1 MGQTGQDQPLPD
13 ARPVRCCA
21 GRGGG
26 APRQSGARRRVLD
39 PDQAR
44 TQRRD
49 FRCEFAALAP
59 AARGVLS
66 ECRAGGAEHSSD
78 PTAGRLQLFFHA
90 VPAAIRRA
98 VSLDRQEPAA
108 QHAGLRA
115 PAAADRHPEVH
126 LSSRSHADPS
136 PSAVPGR
143 YLSMDALRAL
153 PSVHQLLE
161 EEPATTLIAAHGR
174 PLVRFAVQRVL
185 EDERREAST
194 DTSHD
199 RWARVE
205 ATIQGLRRPRLRP
218 VINATGVILHTN
230 LGRAPLAA
238 AAAEATA
245 RIAGRYSTL
254 EFDPQ
259 TGRRGR
265 RHCLVADP
273 LRYLTGA
280 QSAAVVNNCAA
291 AVLLMLTALA
301 RGKEVIVARGELV
314 EIGGGFRMP
323 EVMRLSGARMVEV
336 GTTNRTRAEDY
347 AAAITPRTAAIMK
360 VHASN
365 FQVVGFTES
374 VELKPLAAIAAQ
386 HQLLLLH
393 DLGSGALL
401 DTTTVG
407 LAAEPG
413 IQESLLSGVDLVAAS
428 ADKLLG
434 GPQAGLLLGRA
445 DLVERVMKH
454 PLARAVRVDKL
465 TIAALAAT
473 LDLYL
478 TQSFGEVPIW
488 GMLRASAESIR
499 SRAEAWQRR
508 LADLGVAAE
517 VAAADSTVGG
527 GSLPGERLPTLAPAI
542 TPQKGRPPEL
552 LRRLRQHD
560 PPGNGR
566 IRHQ

>member
-1 MGQTGQDQPLPD
+1 
-13 ARPVRCCA
+13 
-21 GRGGG
+21 
-26 APRQSGARRRVLD
+26 
-39 PDQAR
+39 
-44 TQRRD
+44 
-49 FRCEFAALAP
+49 
-59 AARGVLS
+59 
-66 ECRAGGAEHSSD
+66 
-78 PTAGRLQLFFHA
+78 
-90 VPAAIRRA
+90 
-98 VSLDRQEPAA
+98 
-108 QHAGLRA
+108 
-115 PAAADRHPEVH
+115 
-126 LSSRSHADPS
+126 
-136 PSAVPGR
+136 
-143 YLSMDALRAL
+143 MDALRAL

-185 EDERREAST
+185 EEERRRAAT
-194 DTSHD
+194 NTSHA

-205 ATIQGLRRPRLRP
+205 ATIQGLRRSRLRP
-218 VINATGVILHTN
+218 VVNATGVILHTN

-238 AAAEATA
+238 AAADATA
-245 RIAGRYSTL
+245 GIAGRYSTL
-254 EFDPQ
+254 EFDPL

-265 RHCLVADP
+265 RHDLLGEL

-280 QSAAVVNNCAA
+280 EATAVVNNCAA

-301 RGKEVIVARGELV
+301 KGKEVIVARGELV

-347 AAAITPRTAAIMK
+347 AAAVTPKTVAIMK

-374 VELKPLAAIAAQ
+374 VELKPLAAIARQ
-386 HQLLLLH
+386 HHLLLLH

-401 DTTTVG
+401 DTTAFG
-407 LAAEPG
+407 LAAEPR
-413 IQESLLSGVDLVAAS
+413 IQDSLLSGVDLVASS

-434 GPQAGLLLGRA
+434 GPQAGLLFGRA

-478 TQSFGEVPIW
+478 TQSFGDVPIW
-488 GMLRASAESIR
+488 TMLSTSLESVR
-499 SRAEAWQRR
+499 SRAQAWQSR
-508 LADLGVAAE
+508 LAELGVAVE
-517 VAAADSTVGG
+517 VAAAESTVGG
-527 GSLPGERLPTLAPAI
+527 GSLPGERLPTIVVVI
-542 TPQKGRPPEL
+542 TPRQGGATDV
-552 LRRLRQHD
+552 LRRLREHE
-560 PPGNGR
+560 PPVIGR
-566 IRHQ
+566 IVEERVLLDPRTVLPDEDDVVVDAVAGALS